1 MNRTWKNAGWYRS
14 RHWWL
19 AFLVLTRFSGF
30 VSAQAPSTVG
40 ASSVALVTFTLD
52 FPESTPSH
60 YSIAVEETAHAAYES
75 TVKVE
80 DAGEETYQSTFE
92 VSPATRDRIFEW
104 AKQARFFEKKIDSG
118 NHKIA
123 FTGQK
128 ILSYQ
133 NGQRSFTAQY
143 NYSSLEPVRQLTAL
157 FQNMAATLDFGRKL
171 SYLHRYQKLGLDE
184 QLKEMEA
191 QARNNQLGEIQVL
204 TPVLQEI
211 ADDTSVING
220 VRARARDLIQMSN
233 RTSSDH

>member
-1 MNRTWKNAGWYRS
+1 MNRTPKNAHWYRS
-14 RHWWL
+14 RRWWL
-19 AFLVLTRFSGF
+19 AFLASTCLSGV
-30 VSAQAPSTVG
+30 VSAQAPPAVN
-40 ASSVALVTFTLD
+40 AASVAVITFTLD

-60 YSIAVEETAHAAYES
+60 YSIAVDETSHAAYES

-80 DAGEETYQSTFE
+80 DAGEETYRSTFD
-92 VSPATRDRIFEW
+92 VSPSTRQHIFEL
-104 AKQARFFEKKIDSG
+104 AKQAQFFEKKIDSG

-157 FQNMAATLDFGRKL
+157 FQNMAATLDYGRKL
-171 SYLHRYQKLGLDE
+171 SYLHRYQKLALDE
-184 QLKEMEA
+184 QLKEMET

-211 ADDTSVING
+211 VDDPSVING
-220 VRARARDLIQMSN
+220 VRARARELIQMSN
-233 RTSSDH
+233 RPSPAR

>member
-1 MNRTWKNAGWYRS
+1 MNRTRKNACWYRS

-19 AFLVLTRFSGF
+19 AFLVLACLSGF
-30 VSAQAPSTVG
+30 VSAQAPPTVG
-40 ASSVALVTFTLD
+40 APPVAVVTFTLD

-60 YSIAVEETAHAAYES
+60 YSIAVEETAHASYES

-80 DAGEETYQSTFE
+80 DAGEETYRSTFE
-92 VSPATRDRIFEW
+92 VSSSTRERIFEW
-104 AKQARFFEKKIDSG
+104 AKQAKFFEKKIDSG

-133 NGQRSFTAQY
+133 NGQQSSTAQY
-143 NYSSLEPVRQLTAL
+143 NYSNLEPVRQLTAL
-157 FQNMAATLDFGRKL
+157 FQNMAATLDYGRKL
-171 SYLHRYQKLGLDE
+171 SYLHRYQKLALDE
-184 QLKEMEA
+184 QLREMET
-191 QARNNQLGEIQVL
+191 QARNNQLGEIQAL

-211 ADDTSVING
+211 VDDPSVING

-233 RTSSDH
+233 RTVPGR